1 MLARVLLS
9 LAAGTALVA
18 QTQSTF
24 YSAYEDALEAMG
36 QGRWR
41 EASLALN
48 RAIHL
53 RPRSGGLVQT
63 YGTNLLPD
71 YYPYVRLARCYVEL
85 GELDGARRCLV
96 LSERQGEPKVQREAL
111 EARLALL
118 SAPPPQPAPPR
129 PTPSVLTLPAEVP
142 VIPESEGKAPL
153 AEPLPITKPPQSM
166 PTPAKEA
173 PPRPGEAPPR
183 PESVPKADPLP
194 LPTPPTQP
202 GPRPMLPRHSYVV
215 LAGAALLLT
224 VLLWRRVR
232 KRQAE
237 PQEPSALPEQVGP
250 YRIQRR
256 LGRGGFATTYLARH
270 EHRGDLVALKVPHP
284 HLLDDEEAMQRFH
297 QEALLGA
304 TLDHPNLVR
313 VLDPGPEGASSWMAF
328 EYVEGPVLEALLAQE
343 GLLPM
348 PLVLDIALAVAEALA
363 HAHAHGIVHRDL
375 KPANILMSRP
385 IRVMD
390 FGIARLMD
398 TQTLTTTYAFL
409 GTPRYSA
416 PEAQL
421 KTGVGPAADR
431 YSLGILLFEM
441 LVGHPP
447 FEGDTPFEILERHR
461 RDPLP
466 DLRKLRPEVPE
477 ALARLVSRLARK
489 EPDERPE
496 DAEVLQRLRQIQAE
510 LQG

>member
-18 QTQSTF
+18 QSQSTF
-24 YSAYEDALEAMG
+24 YSAYEDAVEAMG
-36 QGRWR
+36 HGRWR

-63 YGTNLLPD
+63 YGTNLLSD
-71 YYPYVRLARCYVEL
+71 YYPYVRLARCYLEL
-85 GELDGARRCLV
+85 GELEGARRCLV
-96 LSERQGEPKVQREAL
+96 LAERQGEPRAQREVL
-111 EARLALL
+111 EARLAQLT
-118 SAPPPQPAPPR
+118 APPPQPAPPR
-129 PTPSVLTLPAEVP
+129 VTAPVVQLPAEVP
-142 VIPESEGKAPL
+142 PVPEAESKGPFTEPPPPRPSPGVAAP
-153 AEPLPITKPPQSM
+153 
-166 PTPAKEA
+166 PAKEDLPSPTKPLPA
-173 PPRPGEAPPR
+173 PTLAPK
-183 PESVPKADPLP
+183 VDPLP
-194 LPTPPTQP
+194 STPALPLP
-202 GPRPMLPRHSYVV
+202 GPRPLLPRHSFFV
-215 LAGAALLLT
+215 LAGLGLLLT
-224 VLLWRRVR
+224 GILFRRVR
-232 KRQAE
+232 QRKAE
-237 PQEPSALPEQVGP
+237 APEPGAVPERVGP
-250 YRIQRR
+250 YQVLRR

-270 EHRGDLVALKVPHP
+270 DKGGDPVALKVPHP
-284 HLLDDEEAMQRFH
+284 HLLDDAEAMQRFH

-313 VLDPGPEGASSWMAF
+313 VLDPGPVGASSWMAF
-328 EYVEGPVLEALLAQE
+328 EYVEGPVLEALLAEQ
-343 GLLPM
+343 GALPL
-348 PLVLDIALAVAEALA
+348 PVAVEVALAVAEALA

-409 GTPRYSA
+409 GTPRYAA

-441 LVGHPP
+441 LAGQPP

-466 DLRKLRPEVPE
+466 EVRKLRPEVPE
-477 ALARLVSRLARK
+477 ALARLMSRLARK

-496 DAEVLQRLRQIQAE
+496 DAEVIQRLRQIQAA

>member
-1 MLARVLLS
+1 MLARVFLS

-118 SAPPPQPAPPR
+118 TAPPPQPAPPKVI
-129 PTPSVLTLPAEVP
+129 PPVQTLPAEVP
-142 VIPESEGKAPL
+142 VVPESEGKGPLTEPPPL
-153 AEPLPITKPPQSM
+153 ARLLKPVAP
-166 PTPAKEA
+166 PPKEA
-173 PPRPGEAPPR
+173 APPPER
-183 PESVPKADPLP
+183 PKPKPAAAPRVDPLP
-194 LPTPPTQP
+194 LPTPLPQP
-202 GPRPMLPRHSYVV
+202 GPRPLLPRHSYAV
-215 LAGAALLLT
+215 LAGVGLFLT
-224 VLLWRRVR
+224 VLLFRRMKKR
-232 KRQAE
+232 KVE
-237 PQEPSALPEQVGP
+237 LPEPSALPEQVGP
-250 YRIQRR
+250 YRILRR
-256 LGRGGFATTYLARH
+256 LGRGGFATTYLAQH
-270 EHRGDLVALKVPHP
+270 EQRGEPVALKVPHP
-284 HLLDDEEAMQRFH
+284 HLLDDAEAMRRFH

-328 EYVEGPVLEALLAQE
+328 EYVEGPVLEALLAE
-343 GLLPM
+343 PGLLP
-348 PLVLDIALAVAEALA
+348 LSRVLEVALAVAEALA

-441 LVGHPP
+441 LAGHPP

-466 DLRKLRPEVPE
+466 DLRKLRPDVPE

-496 DAEVLQRLRQIQAE
+496 DAEVIQRLRQIQLE